1 MEEAKQGKPVTRHDR
16 RPERGRLDAQKA
28 TKDYTFSR
36 PCLSL
41 SLSLWG
47 SPEESDSSEHDTAR
61 RLRLFLKKKM
71 CSQILMI
78 TDSNYNI
85 VMAKWTEGTHLAGHH
100 KSNRA
105 H

>member
-41 SLSLWG
+41 SLPLG
-47 SPEESDSSEHDTAR
+47 VAGGIRLAGTRHRTAIEA
-61 RLRLFLKKKM
+61 FFKKKM